1 MSIRDFKKSRLDI
14 DNRFALSSAADSNA
28 PNRLH
33 MTHDSALKSAIDSGE
48 FLITAEITPKLTT
61 SADELLQ
68 QALPLQGKV
77 VAVNV
82 TDGAGARV
90 TMSSLA
96 ASALLARNGIEPVLQ
111 MTCRDRNRIAISAD
125 LIGAAALGIQN
136 VLVLTGDNPGAG
148 DEPEAKAVFDYHAD
162 EIMALAKQMSD
173 QGTIGSGREL
183 SHRPSFVIG
192 RVDAPFDP
200 PAGWR
205 PDKLLARGD
214 AGMQFIQTQF
224 CYDPELTERYVNRL
238 KKYGVLDKSAL
249 ILGIGPIASVRSAR
263 WMDAN
268 LFGVSIPD
276 AVLHRMQ
283 NAADEAEEGHRI
295 CVELIETYKRMDGV
309 SGVHIMAPAQGA
321 QRIADV
327 IDAAFP
333 A

>member
-1 MSIRDFKKSRLDI
+1 MDI
-14 DNRFALSSAADSNA
+14 NNRFGLSSAAGSNA
-28 PNRLH
+28 PNRLK
-33 MTHDSALKSAIDSGE
+33 MTQDSALKLAIDSGE

-61 SADELLQ
+61 SADEFLQ
-68 QALPLQGKV
+68 QAAPLQGKV
-77 VAVNV
+77 TAVNV

-90 TMSSLA
+90 SMSSLA

-148 DEPEAKAVFDYHAD
+148 DEPDAKAVFDYQAD
-162 EIMALAKQMSD
+162 EIIALAKQMTD

-183 SHRPSFVIG
+183 SHRPAFVIG
-192 RVDAPFDP
+192 GVDAPFDP
-200 PAGWR
+200 PADWR
-205 PDKLLARGD
+205 PDKLLARSD

-224 CYDPELTERYVNRL
+224 CYDPELTERYVDRL
-238 KKYGVLDKSAL
+238 KEHGVLENSAL
-249 ILGIGPIASVRSAR
+249 IIGVGPIASVRSAQ

-276 AVLHRMQ
+276 SVIQRMQ

-295 CVELIETYKRMDGV
+295 CVELIDAYQQMAGV
-309 SGVHIMAPAQGA
+309 AGVHVMAPAQGA

-333 A
+333 D